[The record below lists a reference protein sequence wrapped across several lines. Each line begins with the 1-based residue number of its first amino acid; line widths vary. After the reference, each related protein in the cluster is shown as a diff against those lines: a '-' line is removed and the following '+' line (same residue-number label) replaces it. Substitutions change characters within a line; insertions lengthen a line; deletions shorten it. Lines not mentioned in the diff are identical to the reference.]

1 MEKFYFAKQKKLIYI
16 ATITLTIILLAAIIV
31 NFLSIANVGNLR
43 STNPVVDTV
52 VSIIMIIVLFII
64 NLCTFLTGYKIKDNI
79 VVCYAAY
86 FLKYFEINTEDILL
100 VRTNHK
106 KTILL
111 LYVKCDEDNAD
122 VIDTSSSLKANIIQI
137 NIHDNKI
144 EEFITQIKNT
154 SINIAVEILP
164 DEETK

>member
-1 MEKFYFAKQKKLIYI
+1 
-16 ATITLTIILLAAIIV
+16 
-31 NFLSIANVGNLR
+31 
-43 STNPVVDTV
+43 
-52 VSIIMIIVLFII
+52 MIIVLLII
-64 NLCTFLTGYKIKDNI
+64 NLCTFLTGYKIKDNK